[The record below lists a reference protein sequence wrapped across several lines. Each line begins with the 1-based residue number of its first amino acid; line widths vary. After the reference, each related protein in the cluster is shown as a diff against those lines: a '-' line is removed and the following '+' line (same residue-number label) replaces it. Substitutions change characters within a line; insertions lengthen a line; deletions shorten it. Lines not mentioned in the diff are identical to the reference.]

1 MTPQK
6 SSVPTPSD
14 AASTS
19 VVAEAPQTPKR
30 RWFPTLTSKPLLWTV
45 AILAPPLAYVSPIGF
60 FLEEFLAGGSLPT
73 VKWALPFDLAVEAS
87 RETHNA
93 LVTLVMELAIAVFWL
108 APPLGTVASVGA
120 FRRSRLVWAK
130 ALATLLIVAN
140 VLMLFFR
147 PICVILAENFGV
159 YFEFYL

>member
-1 MTPQK
+1 MTPETPPV
-6 SSVPTPSD
+6 SPPSD
-14 AASTS
+14 AAPTPAVESP
-19 VVAEAPQTPKR
+19 ETPKR
-30 RWFPTLTSKPLLWTV
+30 RWFRTLTSKPLLWTV

-60 FLEEFLAGGSLPT
+60 FLGEFLAGDALPT
-73 VKWALPFDLAVEAS
+73 IKWELPFGLAVEAS

-93 LVTLVMELAIAVFWL
+93 VITFVMGLAVAVFWL

-120 FRRSRLVWAK
+120 FRRSRRGWTK

-140 VLMLFFR
+140 ALMLFFR
-147 PICVILAENFGV
+147 PICVLLAEVFGV